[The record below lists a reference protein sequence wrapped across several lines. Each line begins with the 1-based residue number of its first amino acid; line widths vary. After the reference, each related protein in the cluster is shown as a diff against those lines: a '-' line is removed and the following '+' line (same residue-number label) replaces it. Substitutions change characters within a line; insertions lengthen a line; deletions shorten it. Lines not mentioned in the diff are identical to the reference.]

1 MEAPKFMLNN
11 SVKSIHDK
19 DLHGKVIAIFTHDT
33 ETPPNVHP
41 FDHKQE
47 WRYLVLLDQP
57 ALWTQQWFYE
67 DKIEAHISSDSR

>member
-1 MEAPKFMLNN
+1 MEPPRFTLGQM
-11 SVKSIHDK
+11 VESIHDK
-19 DLHGKVIAIFTHDT
+19 DLRGKVIAIFAHDT

-47 WRYLVLLDQP
+47 WRYLVLLNQP

-67 DKIEAHISSDSR
+67 DKIKVRES